1 MCNHTIA
8 FKLQINY
15 NYIVPQKGP
24 FSRGENSM
32 KRTIY
37 SVYVTVVLVMFF
49 VVPMQKVNAAEYTV
63 TDETVVL
70 YTNDNTVLLAD
81 ADANAVVLGKVDANL
96 PVSVTGVTSNGFYRI
111 DMNGQTMFVQEN
123 GLCEQQLVDARQQ
136 EVYNVLIAQQA
147 KFPEG
152 MHFTNDDYYGWNGG
166 VYVGGYGC
174 AAFAFYLSDQA
185 FGNTKAIIHKDYS
198 DIKVGDILRVY
209 NNTHSV
215 IVLEV
220 RANSVIVAEGNYNAS
235 IHWGREMSM
244 SEIQDSQSYIMTR
257 Y

>member
-1 MCNHTIA
+1 
-8 FKLQINY
+8 
-15 NYIVPQKGP
+15 
-24 FSRGENSM
+24 M

-49 VVPMQKVNAAEYTV
+49 VIPMHKVNAAEYTV
-63 TDETVVL
+63 TDVTEVL
-70 YTNDNTVLLAD
+70 YTNDDTVLLAD
-81 ADANAVVLGKVDANL
+81 ADVNATVLGEVEADL
-96 PVSVTGVTSNGFYRI
+96 PVKVTGVTSNGFYRI
-111 DMNGQTMFVQEN
+111 DLDGQIIFVQEDS
-123 GLCEQQLVDARQQ
+123 LYEQKITDARQE
-136 EVYNVLIAQQA
+136 EVYNIMIAQKA
-147 KFPEG
+147 NFPEG
-152 MHFTNDDYYGWNGG
+152 MHYTNDDYYGWKGG
-166 VYVGGYGC
+166 IYVGGYGC
-174 AAFAFYLSDQA
+174 AAFAFYLSDLA
-185 FGNTKAIIHKDYS
+185 FGDTKAIIHRDYS

-220 RANSVIVAEGNYNAS
+220 KADSVIIAEGNYNSS

>member
-1 MCNHTIA
+1 
-8 FKLQINY
+8 
-15 NYIVPQKGP
+15 
-24 FSRGENSM
+24 M

-49 VVPMQKVNAAEYTV
+49 VIPMHKVNAAEYTV
-63 TDETVVL
+63 TDVTEVL
-70 YTNDNTVLLAD
+70 YTNDDTVLLAD
-81 ADANAVVLGKVDANL
+81 ADVNATVLGEVAGDL
-96 PVSVTGVTSNGFYRI
+96 PVKVTGVTSNGFYRI
-111 DMNGQTMFVQEN
+111 DLNGQIIYVQEN
-123 GLCEQQLVDARQQ
+123 SLYEQKTTDARQEQ
-136 EVYNVLIAQQA
+136 VYNIMIAQKA
-147 KFPEG
+147 NFPEG
-152 MHFTNDDYYGWNGG
+152 MHYTNDDYYGWKGG
-166 VYVGGYGC
+166 IYVGGYGC
-174 AAFAFYLSDQA
+174 AAFAFYLSDLA
-185 FGNTKAIIHKDYS
+185 FGDTKAIIHRDYS

-220 RANSVIVAEGNYNAS
+220 RANSVIVAEGNYNSS

>member
-1 MCNHTIA
+1 
-8 FKLQINY
+8 
-15 NYIVPQKGP
+15 
-24 FSRGENSM
+24 M

-49 VVPMQKVNAAEYTV
+49 VIPMQKVNAAEYTV
-63 TDETVVL
+63 TDVTEVL

-81 ADANAVVLGKVDANL
+81 ANVNTVVLGEVEADL
-96 PVSVTGVTSNGFYRI
+96 PVKVTGVTSNGFYRI
-111 DMNGQTMFVQEN
+111 DLNGQTLFVQED
-123 GLCEQQLVDARQQ
+123 GLYEQKITDARQEQ
-136 EVYNVLIAQQA
+136 VYNIMIAQKA
-147 KFPEG
+147 NFPEG
-152 MHFTNDDYYGWNGG
+152 MHYTNDDYYGWNGG
-166 VYVGGYGC
+166 TYVGGYGC
-174 AAFAFYLSDQA
+174 AAFAFYLSDLA
-185 FGNTKAIIHKDYS
+185 FGNTKATIHRDYS
-198 DIKVGDILRVY
+198 NIKVGDILRVY

-220 RANSVIVAEGNYNAS
+220 KANSVIIAEGNYNSS